1 MIWLV
6 FAVILVAVL
15 ALLLVP
21 LLRPQTAATA
31 RLGYDVAVY
40 KDQLAEVAR
49 DCERGL
55 LSEEQAAGVRAE
67 IQRRLLAAAETDA
80 QEIPADAR
88 RLETGRRLRLVAGM
102 LVLTVVPLGTL
113 LIYGLLGSPDLPGQP
128 YAARLNSPQFQLTA
142 MADRLARHLHSQ
154 PDARGYVA
162 LGTSYGKLGRW
173 EEAATAFRK
182 AISMGAGDVDIQIAL
197 GQALAMA
204 NQGTVDADSHAAFVQ
219 ALRLD
224 PHNPQARFYLG
235 LEQAQ
240 LGKVRE
246 AIAIWRD
253 LQRDSPPDAP
263 WLGVL
268 KSQIDGAAKEA
279 KLDPS
284 TVPPQAPALDGPPP
298 ARPSAP
304 AMLGPQAAMIRQMV
318 DKLAARMAQTPD
330 DFDGWMRLSR
340 SYRVLNELDKAKT
353 AAAKAIAL
361 RPKDTAPL
369 LMLAEAQQ
377 AAGGEN
383 ALPDDFV
390 RTMTQVLELDPGNQ
404 QALYYVGAAKVKA
417 GDKAGA
423 KVLWEK
429 LLRQLPADAPQRA
442 DLSWRIEALG
452 K

>member
-21 LLRPQTAATA
+21 LLRPQTTATA

-55 LSEEQAAGVRAE
+55 LTESQAAGVRTE
-67 IQRRLLAAAETDA
+67 IQRRLLAAADA
-80 QEIPADAR
+80 DGRAAAPDER

-142 MADRLARHLHSQ
+142 MADRLARHLQTQ

-173 EEAATAFRK
+173 EDAAVAFRR
-182 AISMGAGDVDIQIAL
+182 AISLGAGDVDIQIAL

-204 NQGTVDADSHAAFVQ
+204 NQGEVGPESHAAFVQ

-224 PHNPQARFYLG
+224 AHNPQARFYLG

-240 LGKVRE
+240 LGKIRE

-253 LQRDSPPDAP
+253 LERDSPPDAP
-263 WLGVL
+263 WRAVL

-279 KLDPS
+279 KIDPS
-284 TVPPQAPALDGPPP
+284 TVTPQAPALDSPPP
-298 ARPSAP
+298 ERPSGP
-304 AMLGPQAAMIRQMV
+304 AMLGPQAGMIRQMV
-318 DKLAARMAQTPD
+318 GKLAARMEKTPD
-330 DFDGWMRLSR
+330 DFEGWMRLSR
-340 SYRVLNELDKAKT
+340 SYRVLNEPDKAKA
-353 AAAKAIAL
+353 AAAKAVAL
-361 RPKDTAPL
+361 RPNDTAPL

-377 AAGGEN
+377 AAGGAET
-383 ALPDDFV
+383 LPDDFV
-390 RTMTQVLELDPGNQ
+390 KTMTRVLKLDPNNP

-429 LLRQLPADAPQRA
+429 LLRGLPANSPQRA